1 MIVNLLG
8 LIGLVKVIIWLYSYI
23 KSLCLLKAL
32 PLTEVYGKNS
42 WVVVTGATD
51 GIGLE
56 YCKAFAREGF
66 NIVMISR
73 SQEKLGLK
81 KQEVQSVNAA
91 IKIKVIAKDFTSADK
106 AEFYSDLANKLEGLD
121 ISILANNVGFSIDN
135 GFFKLTPQ
143 EIKDIFTVTV
153 QSMYGMTKLLVPK
166 LLKRKTRS
174 GVINVTSVVGMF
186 PMSVYQVY
194 NASKGLL
201 VKFVE
206 DQSIHLH
213 NTNVD
218 MLNVMPG
225 LVATNMSGRK
235 EGERLAIDFAQT
247 TESHTAGVIQSM
259 GNVSRTLGSFY
270 HRAIYA
276 PIWAFSE
283 MLPLD
288 LRYYLGK
295 SASSA

>member
-32 PLTEVYGKNS
+32 PLTDVYGKDS
-42 WVVVTGATD
+42 WVVVTEATD

-73 SQEKLGLK
+73 SQEKLELK
-81 KQEVQSVNAA
+81 KQEVQAVNEA
-91 IKIKVIAKDFTSADK
+91 IKIKVIAKDFTKGDK
-106 AEFYSDLANKLEGLD
+106 ADFYSDLTNKLEGLD
-121 ISILANNVGFSIDN
+121 ISILANNVGLSIDA
-135 GFFKLTPQ
+135 GFFSLTPQ
-143 EIKDIFTVTV
+143 QIKDIFTVNV

-166 LLKRKTRS
+166 LLKRNTRS
-174 GVINVTSVVGMF
+174 GVINVTCILGMF
-186 PMSVYQVY
+186 PTSKFQVY
-194 NASKGLL
+194 NSSKGLL

-213 NTNVD
+213 NTNID

-225 LVATNMSGRK
+225 LVATNLSGRK
-235 EGERLAIDFAQT
+235 VGERMVMDFAQT
-247 TESHTAGVIQSM
+247 MESHAAGVIQSM
-259 GNVSRTLGSFY
+259 GNVNRTFGSFY

-276 PIWAFSE
+276 PIWSFAE
-283 MLPLD
+283 MMPLD

-295 SASSA
+295 VADSA